1 MIERIVICRS
11 NSVAPDPRVEKT
23 ARALT
28 KAGFAVTILAWD
40 RTGQPFEQPDL
51 PGIAFERLQIPGQYG
66 SGMQNLKP
74 LLRWQQ
80 ALLRWLWKHRRDYT
94 AIHACDFDTV
104 LPAMLMKWFTS
115 KVVIYDI
122 FDFYTDHVRL
132 RSRWIRGALRWVD
145 HQIIRTADAIILVD
159 EIRRSQLEG
168 THPKRLEIIYN
179 TPEDQVSTLPVED
192 YGSEISLRIAYIG
205 MIQEDRGIQH
215 LISLLPRHPEWHVDL
230 AGFGGDEDIILQEV
244 HSHANLTWH
253 NRIPYQTAIELSARS
268 DVLLATYDP
277 AVPNNRLASPNKVF
291 EAMML
296 SKPVI
301 VAEGTGIDILVR
313 TNKTGIV
320 VPFGN
325 LAKLEEG
332 LVQLSQDRLLRE
344 ALGSNGR
351 RLYEMRYS
359 WKQMQARLSTLYLG
373 LLNRSGNEGR
383 Q

>member
-11 NSVAPDPRVEKT
+11 NPVAPDPRVEKT

-40 RTGQPFEQPDL
+40 RTGEPFEQPDL
-51 PGIAFERLQIPGQYG
+51 PGIAFERLQITGQYG

-104 LPAMLMKWFTS
+104 LPAMLMKWFAS
-115 KVVIYDI
+115 KVVVYDI

-192 YGSEISLRIAYIG
+192 HGSEISLRIAYIG

-215 LISLLPRHPEWHVDL
+215 LISLLPRHPGWHVDL

-373 LLNRSGNEGR
+373 LLNGSGNEGR